1 MHTRQRMRVQI
12 GAVMFKKIIASLID
26 QPILTSV
33 FVSDLMVLLFHRPP
47 FFFSLL
53 MFSGLLAMT
62 MYFGQKLSLFKI

>member
-1 MHTRQRMRVQI
+1 MRVQI
-12 GAVMFKKIIASLID
+12 GAVMFKKIITSLID
-26 QPILTSV
+26 QPILTSI